1 MKKNTFTKL
10 LPAVIFTA
18 CATLLVAPGFALQQS
33 EKKEK
38 EKTQE
43 QEQSEADAPKD
54 QEQEEDGEKKKVR
67 KKKQIR
73 TGTQRIGRMLSD
85 SRGSDAMIEVVNP
98 LTTSAS
104 EATVAVMS
112 GGKQI
117 ALGMVVDSDGFVLTK
132 ASELAKDLRIVVSG
146 ESYDAKVFG
155 IDAKTDLAML
165 KIDAENMTVAN
176 LEPVAPPA
184 LGSWLACPGPSEA
197 PFSLGIVAV
206 EARRI
211 SGSKA
216 FVGIMPVNAEGR
228 DGVRIDSVTADSPAD
243 NSGLRINDIILK
255 IDDTVTND
263 RTQLRAKL
271 AKHEPGDRVTL
282 TVVRGEKEMTIDLEL
297 AAFNTFVPQAQ
308 RINQQNRMGSVLS
321 KRRSDFPLVFQ
332 TDVGLNANQCGG
344 PVVDLNG
351 NIVGLN
357 IARAERVSSLALPV
371 ETILPAIEVLKSGEL
386 SPAFVNRSRITA
398 IEAEIAEMA
407 SEMNLREMEQNKSK
421 LQLKVEV
428 AQARRE
434 EIEKAIAELQL
445 RLEKIDEFE
454 EEEAE
459 LKKMTRA
466 LFSSKRKLKRLEEQ
480 RDNLRNGITE

>member
-1 MKKNTFTKL
+1 M
-10 LPAVIFTA
+10 
-18 CATLLVAPGFALQQS
+18 
-33 EKKEK
+33 
-38 EKTQE
+38 
-43 QEQSEADAPKD
+43 
-54 QEQEEDGEKKKVR
+54 
-67 KKKQIR
+67 
-73 TGTQRIGRMLSD
+73 
-85 SRGSDAMIEVVNP
+85 
-98 LTTSAS
+98 
-104 EATVAVMS
+104 
-112 GGKQI
+112 
-117 ALGMVVDSDGFVLTK
+117 
-132 ASELAKDLRIVVSG
+132 
-146 ESYDAKVFG
+146 
-155 IDAKTDLAML
+155 
-165 KIDAENMTVAN
+165 
-176 LEPVAPPA
+176 
-184 LGSWLACPGPSEA
+184 
-197 PFSLGIVAV
+197 
-206 EARRI
+206 
-211 SGSKA
+211 
-216 FVGIMPVNAEGR
+216 
-228 DGVRIDSVTADSPAD
+228 
-243 NSGLRINDIILK
+243 
-255 IDDTVTND
+255 
-263 RTQLRAKL
+263 
-271 AKHEPGDRVTL
+271 TL